1 MELFHF
7 HKQRRFKHRLQQRQE
22 YAELIG
28 EHLEYRKQLPTDL
41 HLIALALYAAEKD
54 EPLFNGVFNE
64 QMPPHLQAALY
75 FEITLWTRLRESLEA
90 LAKTSNDEDEYRRRA
105 QGFKTTCQA
114 LSKVLTLEKQILFSP
129 LTKTFTEKLDEIKS
143 SWG

>member
-22 YAELIG
+22 YAELIE
-28 EHLEYRKQLPTDL
+28 EHLEQRKHLETDL
-41 HLIALALYAAEKD
+41 HLLTLSLSAAEKD
-54 EPLFNGVFNE
+54 EPLFNGIFNE
-64 QMPPHLQAALY
+64 PMPSHLLDALQ
-75 FEITLWTRLRESLEA
+75 FELTLWTRLRESLEA
-90 LAKTSNDEDEYRRRA
+90 LAKTSPDDYARRA
-105 QGFKTTCQA
+105 QRLKTTCQA

-129 LTKTFTEKLDEIKS
+129 LTRTYIEKLNEIMN

>member
-1 MELFHF
+1 VANDL
-7 HKQRRFKHRLQQRQE
+7 
-22 YAELIG
+22 AELSISSWG
-28 EHLEYRKQLPTDL
+28 GT
-41 HLIALALYAAEKD
+41 
-54 EPLFNGVFNE
+54 
-64 QMPPHLQAALY
+64 
-75 FEITLWTRLRESLEA
+75 